1 MSNLV
6 FKIMKAA
13 ASFHGVEYNEKKLNQ
28 GAASLIHFENFGHL
42 HLGKE
47 KKSGEEFI
55 KYFKQHSKINERI
68 KKPQFHAI
76 LSCKGNL
83 YTHEALKKHGLTI
96 MRQLGY
102 DGNPLLI
109 YEHRD
114 TDNNHI
120 HIVSSRVDNKG
131 QKINHDF
138 EGKKANQLIN
148 QLLNLDTKQEYRKHI
163 EAVLQYNVSTIA
175 QLALLMENLG
185 YDVKVEDVKIFFY
198 KHGLEQGTM
207 DKTEIRRKIENDTV
221 NKTSPTFIKAIIY
234 KYQNEYSPVLAIKN
248 MPVYSSE
255 KRKFESGLTN
265 FLKNNFGLEFIFF
278 TGKGQEKPYGYT
290 CIDHNNKAVYKGS
303 EIMKIEQLVNPIQN
317 AEAVQ
322 QNKAGIEGSEKI
334 VDSYSQSSELND
346 DDNYTNAP
354 LRNFAIDDIIAD
366 IQRQVES
373 DLHTAGG
380 KKRKGKK
387 RDFILTI

>member
-13 ASFHGVEYNEKKLNQ
+13 ASFHGVEYNEKKLKQ
-28 GAASLIHFENFGHL
+28 GSASLIHFENFGHL
-42 HLGKE
+42 HLGNE
-47 KKSGEEFI
+47 KNSAEEFI

-83 YTHEALKKHGLTI
+83 YTHEALKEHGLNI
-96 MRQLGY
+96 MRHLGY
-102 DGNPLLI
+102 EGNPLLI
-109 YEHRD
+109 YAHGD

-120 HIVSSRVDNKG
+120 HIVSSRIDNKG

-148 QLLNLDTKQEYRKHI
+148 QLLNLDTKQEYREHI
-163 EAVLQYNVSTIA
+163 ETVLQYSVVTIA

-185 YDVKVEDVKIFFY
+185 YDVKVGEIKIFFY

-207 DKTEIRRKIENDTV
+207 DKTEVQRKIKNDTV
-221 NKTSPTFIKAIIY
+221 NKPSPAFIKAMIY
-234 KYQNEYSPVLAIKN
+234 KYQHEYSPVLAKKN
-248 MPVYSSE
+248 APVYSSE

-265 FLKNNFGLEFIFF
+265 FLKSKFGLEFVFF

-290 CIDHNNKAVYKGS
+290 CIDHNTKAVYKGS
-303 EIMKIEQLVNPIQN
+303 EIMKIEQLVNPVQIT
-317 AEAVQ
+317 EAVQ
-322 QNKAGIEGSEKI
+322 RNKAGIAGTEKT
-334 VDSYSQSSELND
+334 VDSYSQSTTLND
-346 DDNYTNAP
+346 GDNYTNMP

-366 IQRQVES
+366 IQRQVEA

-387 RDFILTI
+387 RDFI